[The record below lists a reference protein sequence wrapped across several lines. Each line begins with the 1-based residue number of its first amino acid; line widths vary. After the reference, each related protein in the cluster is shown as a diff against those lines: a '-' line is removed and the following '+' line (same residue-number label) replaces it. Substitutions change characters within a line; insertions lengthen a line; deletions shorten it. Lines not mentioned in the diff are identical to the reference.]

1 MSGLYGRTGRTGL
14 QAKEC
19 SILIIFL
26 FFGFSVQGDSHPRLC
41 AQRDDEGDGFL
52 LLWS

>member
-1 MSGLYGRTGRTGL
+1 MSGLYGRT
-14 QAKEC
+14 EC
-19 SILIIFL
+19 SIFTIFFFL
-26 FFGFSVQGDSHPRLC
+26 FVFSVQGDSHPKLC

>member
-1 MSGLYGRTGRTGL
+1 MSGLYGRTERTGR

-26 FFGFSVQGDSHPRLC
+26 FVFSVQGDSHPKLC